1 MEKKR
6 SPGRARKKEA
16 PANRLP
22 DGLSAAEL
30 DARRAERLD
39 AVETLK
45 AGRTPLT
52 VIEVA
57 ERASAL
63 AEKAVED
70 FKASHPPP
78 ASACREGCDWCCHLH
93 VAAAAAEVFR
103 VADHLRRTLSPE
115 DLDATR
121 ERLARLDDERRRL
134 PASRRAGARLPC
146 GLLVG
151 HRCLAYPV
159 RPLTCRGFNS
169 SDAHQCEL
177 FLDAPRRV
185 RVPNYVPQIRLMTFV
200 LDGIR
205 AGLSES
211 GLRGDLYELTG
222 ALRIAL
228 SVPDAAE
235 RWLAGE
241 AVFAPARLNW

>member
-1 MEKKR
+1 MKKK
-6 SPGRARKKEA
+6 SNSGRTGKKEA

-22 DGLSAAEL
+22 DGLAAAEL

-45 AGRTPLT
+45 AGRTPLN

-63 AEKAVED
+63 AEKAVEN
-70 FKASHPPP
+70 FKASYPPP
-78 ASACREGCDWCCHLH
+78 AFACREGCDWCCHLN
-93 VAAAAAEVFR
+93 VAVTAAEVFR
-103 VADHLRRTLSPE
+103 IADYLRHTLSPQ
-115 DLDATR
+115 DMDATR
-121 ERLARLDDERRRL
+121 VRLARLDDERRRL
-134 PASRRAGARLPC
+134 PANQRAGARLPC
-146 GLLVG
+146 ALLVD

-185 RVPNYVPQIRLMTFV
+185 RVPNYVPQLRLMTFV
-200 LDGIR
+200 LDGMR
-205 AGLSES
+205 AGLSEC
-211 GLRGDLYELTG
+211 GLKGDLCELTG
-222 ALRIAL
+222 ALCIAL
-228 SVPDAAE
+228 TVPDAAR